1 LFGTDAPRT
10 VLWAGH
16 DLCRHI
22 RESGGT
28 RLNIVVCV
36 KQVPDT
42 TAKKEL
48 GPDFRLERA
57 AVESVVNPFDEY
69 AIEEALRLKEANG
82 GEVTVLS
89 MGPASAEDAIRK
101 TLAMGADRGVLVTD
115 SALAG
120 TDWSGTCAV
129 LSAAIQRIPYDLVL
143 TGTESTDARS
153 GLVPGGLAEALG
165 VPLLTYALRLELV
178 GNAICVNRQ
187 ITGGYQEVEAPLP
200 CVASVV
206 KGANEPRYPSLK
218 GIMAAKRK
226 EIEKMSLAELGI
238 DPPNVGLDGA
248 RTAVTAA
255 DARAAKSAGEV
266 VRPESAEDA
275 ARVIA
280 DFLQSRK
287 YI

>member
-1 LFGTDAPRT
+1 
-10 VLWAGH
+10 
-16 DLCRHI
+16 
-22 RESGGT
+22 
-28 RLNIVVCV
+28 LNIVVCV

-48 GPDFRLERA
+48 GPDYRLNRDV
-57 AVESVVNPFDEY
+57 VESVVNPFDEY

-82 GEVTVLS
+82 GEVTVLT
-89 MGPASAEDAIRK
+89 MGPASAEDMIRK
-101 TLAMGADRGVLVTD
+101 TLAMGADRAVLVTD
-115 SALAG
+115 PALAG

-129 LSAAIQRIPYDLVL
+129 LSAALRRIPYDLVL

-153 GLVPGGLAEALG
+153 GLVPGGLSEALG
-165 VPLLTYALRLELV
+165 VPLLTYALKLELA
-178 GNAICVNRQ
+178 GDTIRVNRQ

-200 CVASVV
+200 AVASVV

-226 EIEKMSLAELGI
+226 EIEKLSLGDLGI
-238 DPPNVGLDGA
+238 DPPAVGLDGA

-255 DARAAKSAGEV
+255 EARAERSAGQV
-266 VRPESAEDA
+266 IRPESAEEA
-275 ARVIA
+275 ATVIA
-280 DFLQSRK
+280 DFLQSKK

>member
-1 LFGTDAPRT
+1 M
-10 VLWAGH
+10 
-16 DLCRHI
+16 
-22 RESGGT
+22 

-48 GPDFRLERA
+48 GPDYRLNRD

-82 GEVTVLS
+82 GEVVVLS
-89 MGPASAEDAIRK
+89 MGPASAEDMIRK

-115 SALAG
+115 PALAG
-120 TDWSGTCAV
+120 SDWSGTCAV
-129 LSAAIQRIPYDLVL
+129 LSAALQRTPHDLVL

-153 GLVPGGLAEALG
+153 GLVPGGLSEALG
-165 VPLLTYALRLELV
+165 VPLVTYALKLEV
-178 GNAICVNRQ
+178 AGDTMQVNRQ

-200 CVASVV
+200 CVVSVV

-226 EIEKMSLAELGI
+226 EIEKLALGDLGI
-238 DPPNVGLDGA
+238 ESPQVGLDGA
-248 RTAVTAA
+248 RTVVTAA
-255 DARAAKSAGEV
+255 DARADRTAGEV
-266 VRPESAEDA
+266 VRPESPEEA
-275 ARVIA
+275 AALIA
-280 DFLQSRK
+280 DFLQSKK

>member
-1 LFGTDAPRT
+1 
-10 VLWAGH
+10 
-16 DLCRHI
+16 
-22 RESGGT
+22 
-28 RLNIVVCV
+28 LNIVVCV

-48 GPDFRLERA
+48 GPDFRLNRD
-57 AVESVVNPFDEY
+57 AVDSVVNPFDEY

-82 GEVTVLS
+82 GEVTVLT
-89 MGPASAEDAIRK
+89 MGPASAVDMIRK
-101 TLAMGADRGVLVTD
+101 TLAMGADRAVLVTD
-115 SALAG
+115 PALAG

-129 LSAAIQRIPYDLVL
+129 LSAALRRIPYDLVL

-153 GLVPGGLAEALG
+153 GLVPGGLSEALG
-165 VPLLTYALRLELV
+165 VPVITYALKIELAGDSV
-178 GNAICVNRQ
+178 RVNRQ

-200 CVASVV
+200 AVVSVV

-226 EIEKMSLAELGI
+226 EIEQLGLSDLGI
-238 DPPNVGLDGA
+238 EAPKVGLDGA
-248 RTAVTAA
+248 KTAVTAA
-255 DARAAKSAGEV
+255 DARADKSAGEI
-266 VRPESAEDA
+266 VRPESPEEA
-275 ARVIA
+275 AVVIA